1 MTEPLLKCVGLAKS
15 FGDFLAVRNVSFEVY
30 PGEIVSILGS
40 SGSGKTTL
48 LRLIAG
54 LEAPS
59 AGEVIVQGTV
69 ASTPDKQVA
78 PDQRAVGM
86 VVQEYALFP
95 HMTVEQN
102 IAFGLHGLDSDERA
116 ARVTEVME
124 LVQLP
129 ELGSRYPH
137 ELSGGQQQRVALAR
151 TLAPRPVTILMDEP
165 FSNVDAGMRNEM
177 RREVEAILR
186 DGKTAAVFVTHDRD
200 QAFAIADRVGIM
212 SDGEMAQVDTPE
224 AVYHLPVSRHV
235 ARLAGACDFLSGTV
249 QVDGTA
255 FTEVGVFPILSAG
268 EELGPDAD
276 VDLLIRPD
284 DFGIEVNESGTVLLE
299 SREFR
304 GDETMLV
311 VTLPSGAT
319 LRCSK
324 ESFFGLPAGIR
335 VDLVLRRPTPFA
347 AFRS

>member
-1 MTEPLLKCVGLAKS
+1 MTAPLLKCVGLAKS
-15 FGDFLAVRNVSFEVY
+15 FGDFLAVRNVSFEVF

-40 SGSGKTTL
+40 SGSGKTTV

-54 LEAPS
+54 LEAPT
-59 AGEVIVQGTV
+59 AGEVIIQGEV
-69 ASTPDKQVA
+69 ASTPERQTPPDK
-78 PDQRAVGM
+78 RAVGM

-102 IAFGLHGLDSDERA
+102 IAFGLHELDDAEIGE
-116 ARVTEVME
+116 RVTEVME

-129 ELGSRYPH
+129 ELGARYPH

-151 TLAPRPVTILMDEP
+151 TLAPRPVTVLMDEP
-165 FSNVDAGMRNEM
+165 FSNVDAGMRSEM
-177 RREVEAILR
+177 RRQVEAILR
-186 DGKTAAVFVTHDRD
+186 DGQMAAVFVTHDRD

-235 ARLAGACDFLSGTV
+235 ARLTGACDFLPGEV
-249 QVDGTA
+249 QADGTA
-255 FTEVGVFPILSAG
+255 ITEAGVFPILSPA
-268 EELGPDAD
+268 EELESGAE
-276 VDLLIRPD
+276 VDLLVRPD
-284 DFGIEVNESGTVLLE
+284 DFGIEVNESGAALLQ

-311 VTLPSGAT
+311 AAMPSGRT
-319 LRCSK
+319 LRCRK
-324 ESFFGLPAGIR
+324 ESFFDLSAGIR